1 MKILLLGGTSYLGRK
16 IITRLSKNNEH
27 EISVLT
33 RPSST
38 HKLQGLRIKSY
49 YEENLETLP
58 PQDLVF
64 NLVVDYGK
72 NKPLWEVMEA
82 NMNFPLRQLEK
93 IKFKTLINFSTG
105 ISKKISHYSFTK
117 KLLEESLS
125 FVAEQ
130 NNWQIIN
137 LQLQH
142 FFGPGAPDHNFI
154 TFLIQKMKKNE
165 EIALSDCQQKRDFIY
180 TEDLLDSVEVIMK
193 NLSTMGSDEGFEIG
207 SGTAVRLQDFV
218 EEIKKLTGST
228 SVLKFGAL
236 PRRPNEPAELSADIT
251 RIKEL
256 GWSQKTSITDALK
269 LTIAG
274 HP

>member
-16 IITRLSKNNEH
+16 IITRLSKNNDH
-27 EISVLT
+27 DISVLV

-38 HKLQGLRIKSY
+38 YKLQGLKVKAY
-49 YEENLETLP
+49 YEDNLETLP

-105 ISKKISHYSFTK
+105 IGKTISHYSFTK

-125 FVAEQ
+125 FVAAK
-130 NNWQIIN
+130 NDWQIIN

-154 TFLIQKMKKNE
+154 TFLIQKMNQNE
-165 EIALSDCQQKRDFIY
+165 AVLLSDCQQKRDFIF
-180 TEDLLDSVEVIMK
+180 TEDLLDSVEVILK
-193 NLSTMGSDEGFEIG
+193 NLNKMGPDEGFEVG
-207 SGTAVRLQDFV
+207 SGVALRLQDLV
-218 EEIKKLTGST
+218 EEIHRLTSSS
-228 SVLKFGAL
+228 SVLKYGAI
-236 PRRPNEPAELSADIT
+236 PRRPNEPAELIADISK
-251 RIKEL
+251 IKAL
-256 GWSQKTSITDALK
+256 GWNPKTSVFDALK
-269 LTIAG
+269 LTVAG